1 MYEEKKSLKPRI
13 KMKTSNYHNG
23 YIWSGESESFF
34 WDFRLKVLR
43 TLKYI
48 LFRKKT
54 KRFILHVYTNLAIF

>member
-1 MYEEKKSLKPRI
+1 
-13 KMKTSNYHNG
+13 MKTSNYHNG